1 MRRRLRETEG
11 VRLTTFTDYSLRVL
25 LYVATAPEGRAN
37 IAEIAKKYGV
47 SEHHIVKVVHLL
59 GKEQLLSNTR
69 GRGGGLRLGRNAAAI
84 NVGHVV
90 RLTEEPSVLAECF
103 APGGACVITGA
114 CRLATVLDAAHKAF
128 YEVLDGFSLA
138 DLIARPQRM
147 TQILHHSPGHTQ

>member
-1 MRRRLRETEG
+1 

-25 LYVATAPEGRAN
+25 LYVATAPEGRGN

-59 GKEQLLSNTR
+59 GKEGLLLNTR
-69 GRGGGLRLGRNAAAI
+69 GRGGGLRLAHPPREI

-90 RLTEEPSVLAECF
+90 RITEEPSVLVECF
-103 APGGACVITGA
+103 APGGNCVIAGA
-114 CRLATVLDAAHKAF
+114 CRLASALDQAHKAF

-138 DLIARPQRM
+138 DLITRPQRM
-147 TQILHHSPGHTQ
+147 TQILHHSTGPTQ